1 MHRVLLL
8 SGLLSLVS
16 ALGCA
21 SGGSTSNSGGSAG
34 GTATGSTTTTGS
46 ETTGSTSTGAGGTG
60 TTTSQSSSTTT
71 SMGGG
76 GSGGGTGGSTPGL
89 PLGSDCNADADC
101 DSGLCKPVV
110 IGVGPVCV
118 TPCTQQSDCGAST
131 NYFCEPVTPGST
143 DGYCIPHSPAH
154 CLSCMADTD
163 CGSLS
168 ETCFQAPGDINK
180 ACHVDCAIAG
190 DAACPQDYSCTD
202 QTVNGQARKLCRP
215 KIIPTCLDA
224 LGGFCDRLQLPQPC
238 LRQNA
243 AGTCLGER
251 SCLPGPKRFDK
262 CSALAPQCKPDCSVQ
277 DPAGCMEIFCPGATN
292 NVTNCGSCGNVC
304 PGYQQPFADAA
315 CQNGTT
321 CSFTCQGEHYD
332 VDNNAGNGCEEPDPT
347 TGNHTVGSGVN
358 LGNISCNDTNI
369 INGNVTL
376 SVQITNDAFM
386 VSDARSH
393 VPGVSAFNGLTG
405 SAPDW
410 YHINATGGTCV
421 NDISMTLQ
429 MTNSAFPNCY
439 KLSMVTDKGTYTCQ
453 TGANGAC
460 TISKGSGSY
469 SDDTSIDIKI
479 EKTCDITKL
488 ESVAYTVIGHL

>member
-1 MHRVLLL
+1 MRSVLLL
-8 SGLLSLVS
+8 SALL
-16 ALGCA
+16 ALAGAAGCA
-21 SGGSTSNSGGSAG
+21 SGGSTSNNGGSG
-34 GTATGSTTTTGS
+34 TTTDSETSSSTGS
-46 ETTGSTSTGAGGTG
+46 ETTTGSSTGTGGTG
-60 TTTSQSSSTTT
+60 TTTSTSSTSTTTT

-76 GSGGGTGGSTPGL
+76 GTGGTGTTTAGL
-89 PLGSDCNADADC
+89 PLGAECNADADC
-101 DSGLCKPVV
+101 DSQLCKPVV

-131 NYFCEPVTPGST
+131 NYFCEATTPGST

-154 CLSCMADTD
+154 CLSCAGNTD

-202 QTVNGQARKLCRP
+202 QTVNGEARKLCRP

-224 LGGFCDRLQLPQPC
+224 IGGFCDRLQLPQAC
-238 LRQNA
+238 LRQNS

-251 SCLPGPKRFDK
+251 SCLPGVKRFDK
-262 CSALAPQCKPDCSVQ
+262 CSALAPQCKTDCSMQ
-277 DPAGCMEIFCPGATN
+277 DPAGCMESFCPGATN
-292 NVTNCGSCGNVC
+292 NATNCGSCGNVC
-304 PGYQQPFADAA
+304 PGYMTASSDVS

-321 CSFTCQGEHYD
+321 CTFTCQGEHYD
-332 VDNNAGNGCEEPDPT
+332 ADSSTTNGCESPDPT
-347 TGNHTVGSGVN
+347 TGNHSVGSGVN
-358 LGNISCNDTNI
+358 LGNISCSDDPIVGAPKQT
-369 INGNVTL
+369 VK
-376 SVQITNDAFM
+376 VQNDAFM
-386 VSDARSH
+386 ISDARVH
-393 VPGVSAFNGLTG
+393 VPAISAFNGLTG

-421 NDISMTLQ
+421 NDIQMTLQ
-429 MTNSAFPNCY
+429 MTNSLYPSCY
-439 KLSMVTDKGTYTCQ
+439 KMSIVTNNGTYTCQ
-453 TGANGAC
+453 TGTNGAC
-460 TISKGSGSY
+460 SISKGSGSY

-479 EKTCDITKL
+479 EKTCDVSKL